1 MQIFGEKD
9 FEPRLANGEQ
19 KPEVGRDLAIEIS
32 AGRETDSLSETLR
45 KSLTPGFCPHE
56 TGFRLWFSKL

>member
-32 AGRETDSLSETLR
+32 AGRQGNGLSLRDSEKESDTWVLSA
-45 KSLTPGFCPHE
+45 
-56 TGFRLWFSKL
+56 